1 MFYTSIHDSHHE
13 KIRQPLNNQIKY
25 MQNQKADIQAKT
37 NLDTIS
43 PLSQLLANMHKLLLF
58 PRQPRGD
65 LMRMQ
70 KPRCVT
76 QLSVPLLP
84 THSLTALTIC
94 TLIILL
100 AAPPSLA
107 LCLTQCSNLVGD
119 NSVGNKSILSHHHH
133 HPRQFPDFPCFH
145 APEFSSIVS
154 ETSLAIEI
162 CSASLRRSQSPPNRV
177 IKI

>member
-1 MFYTSIHDSHHE
+1 M
-13 KIRQPLNNQIKY
+13 KKLRQPLNNQIKY

-76 QLSVPLLP
+76 QLPLPWQNPLHSNVVPDTGASVKCVIFLPPTPPPTCFPIEFISILLP
-84 THSLTALTIC
+84 AFCAPIAHTFPHCTHHMHTHHLTRPATLPSSLPHPMLQ
-94 TLIILL
+94 
-100 AAPPSLA
+100 PSW
-107 LCLTQCSNLVGD
+107 
-119 NSVGNKSILSHHHH
+119 
-133 HPRQFPDFPCFH
+133 
-145 APEFSSIVS
+145 
-154 ETSLAIEI
+154 
-162 CSASLRRSQSPPNRV
+162 
-177 IKI
+177 

>member
-1 MFYTSIHDSHHE
+1 M
-13 KIRQPLNNQIKY
+13 
-25 MQNQKADIQAKT
+25 
-37 NLDTIS
+37 
-43 PLSQLLANMHKLLLF
+43 
-58 PRQPRGD
+58 
-65 LMRMQ
+65 
-70 KPRCVT
+70 
-76 QLSVPLLP
+76 PLLP

-100 AAPPSLA
+100 APPPSLA

-154 ETSLAIEI
+154 ETSLATFLGNEPSKSKSKSKSKS
-162 CSASLRRSQSPPNRV
+162 CDQNRNPAASSPQLDPSPSHNASTNGTAHKPPASPASGQNQNSTHRHFWAELRDPF
-177 IKI
+177 